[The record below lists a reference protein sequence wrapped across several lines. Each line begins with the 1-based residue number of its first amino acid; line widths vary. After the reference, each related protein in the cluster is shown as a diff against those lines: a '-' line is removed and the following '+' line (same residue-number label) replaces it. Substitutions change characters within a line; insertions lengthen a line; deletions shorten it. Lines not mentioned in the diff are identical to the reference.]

1 MAKTLVALYDTFTD
15 AEHVVQELIEDGFS
29 RSDIHLALDHTKS
42 RTAHTSSVEWDS
54 AYEGANLLDTLADL
68 GVPYDEAHAYAEGVR
83 RGGALVVVESSDDR
97 AERGMEILRRLH
109 PVDIHE
115 RTAQWRHEGWT
126 GYDANAITST
136 PTSSAATTARSS
148 QEQARSTTRVA
159 DKGAHTRRVE
169 GQEEVAIPVV
179 QEDITIGKREVERGH
194 VRIYSRVTEQPVEE
208 AVRLREEKVTVER
221 RPADRPATDADFA
234 AAAKEVIEIT
244 ETAEEPVVTKRA
256 RVVEEV
262 VVHKDVTEH
271 TETVRGTVRHTDVDV
286 QREPETATEAKRGT
300 APQDFATYDPM
311 FRKHYATAF
320 ADRGGAY
327 TEYEPA
333 YRYGYELRT
342 NERYRGRDWVA
353 LEADARRDW
362 ELRHPSTWER
372 FKDAI
377 RHAWEEVG
385 AALTLA
391 PAGGEYTYAPGPRRI
406 APWPRGRLA
415 SHDARVRGCGKGEGH
430 GMAVEA
436 GTTDPPGDGR
446 DGSPGIQ
453 SVAPGTRAGA
463 TEAGRGGCGTRPRFT
478 SRGRRPGQQT
488 RRHRPGF
495 WAASASRSWP
505 PASSRRSERTI
516 PWGGLRSWPIIC
528 CLPSFRF
535 FSFDCTAGFSTH
547 PQPAGAH
554 HSKPGHG
561 PAWGGGHAPPG

>member
-1 MAKTLVALYDTFTD
+1 M
-15 AEHVVQELIEDGFS
+15 
-29 RSDIHLALDHTKS
+29 HLALDHTKS

-54 AYEGANLLDTLADL
+54 AYEGTNLLDTLVDL

-83 RGGALVVVESSDDR
+83 RGGTLVVVESSDDR

-115 RTAQWRHEGWT
+115 RTAQWRHAGWT

-136 PTSSAATTARSS
+136 PTSSTATATRSS

-159 DKGAHTRRVE
+159 DKGARTRRVE

-179 QEDITIGKREVERGH
+179 QEDITIGKREVEHGH

-234 AAAKEVIEIT
+234 AATKEVIELT

-300 APQDFATYDPM
+300 APQDFATYDSM
-311 FRKHYATAF
+311 CRKHYATAF
-320 ADRGGAY
+320 AGRGGAY

-333 YRYGYELRT
+333 YRYGYEYVQTSATGGGTGSLWKPMRAAIGNCVIPAPGSALKTPSAMAGKASLGPGPWALSPHGQWTRRISRPIATTSGSTTSQRLETGALPILITSPPTAMATSWAQTSATGGGTGLRWKPT
-342 NERYRGRDWVA
+342 G
-353 LEADARRDW
+353 RDW

-377 RHAWEEVG
+377 RHAWEEV
-385 AALTLA
+385 
-391 PAGGEYTYAPGPRRI
+391 
-406 APWPRGRLA
+406 RGR
-415 SHDARVRGCGKGEGH
+415 H
-430 GMAVEA
+430 
-436 GTTDPPGDGR
+436 
-446 DGSPGIQ
+446 
-453 SVAPGTRAGA
+453 
-463 TEAGRGGCGTRPRFT
+463 
-478 SRGRRPGQQT
+478 
-488 RRHRPGF
+488 
-495 WAASASRSWP
+495 
-505 PASSRRSERTI
+505 
-516 PWGGLRSWPIIC
+516 
-528 CLPSFRF
+528 
-535 FSFDCTAGFSTH
+535 
-547 PQPAGAH
+547 
-554 HSKPGHG
+554 
-561 PAWGGGHAPPG
+561 